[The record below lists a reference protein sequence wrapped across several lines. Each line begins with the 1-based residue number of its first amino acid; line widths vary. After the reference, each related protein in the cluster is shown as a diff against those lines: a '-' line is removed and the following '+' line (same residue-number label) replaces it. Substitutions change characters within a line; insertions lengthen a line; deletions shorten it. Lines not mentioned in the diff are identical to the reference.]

1 MYSIEFYHTS
11 TLWTGEHNILRAE
24 KLLLPLLNKL
34 FNHEKL
40 LLQSLNKLYN
50 HEKLLLRSLIK
61 LFSIEK
67 LLVRTLNKCFKV
79 LKHLLEPVPYNFSAE
94 NFLIDSTGKSLLASL
109 VQLFCN
115 STKKGT
121 AIAVPFSS
129 LETFCL
135 LYNDR
140 FNVVSFQAI
149 CMQVINTCRK

>member
-1 MYSIEFYHTS
+1 M
-11 TLWTGEHNILRAE
+11 
-24 KLLLPLLNKL
+24 
-34 FNHEKL
+34 
-40 LLQSLNKLYN
+40 
-50 HEKLLLRSLIK
+50 
-61 LFSIEK
+61 
-67 LLVRTLNKCFKV
+67 RTPNKCLKA
-79 LKHLLEPVPYNFSAE
+79 LKHLLEPVPYKFSVE
-94 NFLIDSTGKSLLASL
+94 NFLIDSTGKGLLASL